1 MLNFIFKS
9 KPNYVNFGLLVY
21 RLALGI
27 SIFYHGYL
35 KYLSGAEGLY
45 KVGSMLA
52 PLGVPGGYLGVPGG
66 YEILGT
72 MASCAEMIGGILI
85 VLGLFTRI
93 GSLMLIGTLAMATT
107 LSINGSFF
115 SWDYPSQMGFGA
127 LMLFFAGAGR
137 YSLDKALFK

>member
-1 MLNFIFKS
+1 MLSFIFKS

-27 SIFYHGYL
+27 SMFYHGYL

-45 KVGSMLA
+45 KVGAMLA
-52 PLGVPGGYLGVPGG
+52 PLGVPGG

-72 MASCAEMIGGILI
+72 MAAYAEMIGGVLI

-93 GSLMLIGTLAMATT
+93 GSLLLIGTLAIATILN
-107 LSINGSFF
+107 LSGSFF
-115 SWDYPSQMGFGA
+115 SCGILCYRILELLMQGNELHDELRFYQLRAFGKR
-127 LMLFFAGAGR
+127 F
-137 YSLDKALFK
+137 